1 MCAYCVCGLCLECVE
16 SKHGRVRSVLGLSG
30 QSVADVM
37 RYTCAS
43 SVDGPAVTGARLN
56 YAAALD
62 ASVGEGDL
70 PPGKQRVADCSAH
83 VSS

>member
-1 MCAYCVCGLCLECVE
+1 MYTASLAIMYNAAN
-16 SKHGRVRSVLGLSG
+16 SA
-30 QSVADVM
+30 SVADVM

-70 PPGKQRVADCSAH
+70 PPGKQRVADCSTH
-83 VSS
+83 VRS